1 MGADAPHPPIGM
13 IGCFWGIVNGC
24 PHNGHIMDEQQKHAV
39 VQTPLPSWNAGATKQ
54 AIVDFVARVTTEG
67 HADYVSPAER
77 IAVFDNDGTLWC
89 EKPLVIQA
97 DLLIRKL
104 AVQAEA
110 DAALRAQQPW
120 KAAYE
125 KDFAWIGDAIT
136 KHYRG
141 DDSDLQAIVRGL
153 VSLSHDQVAEEVE
166 AEGWAFIDK
175 TMHPTLGRLYR
186 QCVYQPMLEL
196 LRHLD
201 AHGFITYI
209 VSGGGRDFMRGLAG
223 ELYGIPRQRVIG
235 STVGYH
241 YADGEHGHGVIMQ
254 KAELSMV
261 NDGPGKPVQIWNVA
275 GRRPIFAAGNSN
287 GDLHMLR
294 FAGGPALPAF
304 RLMVLHD
311 DATREFDYIAG
322 AEKALDESRSRGW
335 SIASMKQD
343 WSCIFPD

>member
-1 MGADAPHPPIGM
+1 META
-13 IGCFWGIVNGC
+13 
-24 PHNGHIMDEQQKHAV
+24 ER
-39 VQTPLPSWNAGATKQ
+39 QTTLNNPLPSWNAGASKQ

-67 HADYVSPAER
+67 SADYVPPAER

-89 EKPLVIQA
+89 EKPLVIQS
-97 DLLIRKL
+97 DLVIKKL
-104 AVQAEA
+104 AAVAEA

-125 KDFAWIGDAIT
+125 KDFAWVGNAIT

-141 DDSDLQAIVRGL
+141 DDSDLNIIVRGL
-153 VSLSHDQVAEEVE
+153 LTLSRDRVVEEVE
-166 AEGWAFIDK
+166 AEAWAFIN
-175 TMHPTLGRLYR
+175 TAMHPTLGRLYR

-196 LRHLD
+196 LRYLD

-235 STVGYH
+235 STVGYQ
-241 YADGEHGHGVIMQ
+241 YEEDEHGHGVIMQ
-254 KAELSMV
+254 GAELSMV
-261 NDGPGKPVQIWNVA
+261 NDGLGKPVQIWNVA

-287 GDLHMLR
+287 GDLEMLR

-304 RLMVLHD
+304 CLMILHD
-311 DATREFDYIAG
+311 DASREFDYIAG

-335 SIASMKQD
+335 PVVSMKQD
-343 WSCIFPD
+343 WSLIFPN